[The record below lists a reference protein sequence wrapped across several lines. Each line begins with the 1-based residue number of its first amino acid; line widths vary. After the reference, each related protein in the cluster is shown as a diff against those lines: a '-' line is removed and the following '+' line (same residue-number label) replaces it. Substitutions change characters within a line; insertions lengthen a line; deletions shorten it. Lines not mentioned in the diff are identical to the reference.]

1 MENPFM
7 YGKPVAGEFYFD
19 LPYLKNELQSFID
32 SKINVLVMGP
42 RRSGK
47 TSFLKSFLKEQR
59 NKNKIVL
66 DIDAF
71 NVLSHKDFL
80 NQFVNAIKKEK
91 NNGQKFFSWL
101 RGVKSLSPIFKWE
114 VNPHTGEIEY
124 SINFSKLEESDI
136 KQAILQTLS
145 GLKEL
150 QSEKEL
156 VISIDE
162 FQRIGELED
171 KGWLEATLRSTMQE
185 FPEIAFIFTGSR
197 RSILEDMF
205 NSSKRPFYKSCKQI
219 NFPIFGHEFSSWII
233 ERFKKNSIL
242 TNTQAIDYLR
252 QQVADTPN
260 YVQEACFH
268 LVSHGVKDVTAKE
281 IDEILDIISSQGSY
295 SYEALLNTLT
305 STQIKFLRLFIGE
318 GKVDYSREVLQKYE
332 IKTGSN
338 LQAAAKAL
346 VEKQIIEKKPAGGF
360 SFDDPMFKI
369 WLNKKLLLR

>member
-7 YGKPVAGEFYFD
+7 YGKPVEGEFYFD
-19 LPYLKNELQSFID
+19 LPYLKREMQDFID

-47 TSFLKSFLKEQR
+47 TSFLKSFLKVQR
-59 NKNKIVL
+59 SRQKVVI

-80 NQFVNAIKKEK
+80 NQLVNALKREK
-91 NNGQKFFSWL
+91 TGTQKFFEWL
-101 RGVKSLSPIFKWE
+101 RGAKDLSPVFKWE
-114 VNPHTGEIEY
+114 SNPHSGEVEY
-124 SINFSKLEESDI
+124 SINFSKLEESDT
-136 KQAILQTLS
+136 KQAILSTLS
-145 GLKEL
+145 GLKAL
-150 QSEKEL
+150 QNQHG
-156 VISIDE
+156 VIISIDE

-171 KGWLEATLRSTMQE
+171 GGWLEATLRSIMQE
-185 FPEIAFIFTGSR
+185 LPEIAYVFTGSR

-205 NSSKRPFYKSCKQI
+205 NNSKRPFYKSCKQI
-219 NFPIFGHEFSSWII
+219 NFPAFGPEFSAWLI
-233 ERFKKNSIL
+233 ERFKKANVTASPESIH
-242 TNTQAIDYLR
+242 YLR
-252 QQVADTPN
+252 EKVADTPN

-268 LVSHGVKDVTAKE
+268 LVSHGIKHVTGKE

-305 STQIKFLRLFIGE
+305 SVQIKFLRLFIGE
-318 GKVDYSREVLQKYE
+318 GKVDYSKEVLKRYE

-346 VEKQIIEKKPAGGF
+346 VDKQIIIKEPGGSF
-360 SFDDPMFKI
+360 TFDDPMFKI
-369 WLNKKLLLR
+369 WLNKKLILK

>member
-7 YGKPVAGEFYFD
+7 YGKPVEGEFYFD
-19 LPYLKNELQSFID
+19 LPQLKKEMDGFID

-47 TSFLKSFLKEQR
+47 TSFLKSFLKSQR
-59 NKNKIVL
+59 NRQKIVV

-80 NQFVNAIKKEK
+80 NQLVNALKREK
-91 NNGQKFFSWL
+91 TSTRKFFEWL
-101 RGVKSLSPIFKWE
+101 RSVKDLSPIFKWE
-114 VNPHTGEIEY
+114 INPHSGEAEY
-124 SINFSKLEESDI
+124 SINFSKLEESDT
-136 KQAILQTLS
+136 KQAILNTLS
-145 GLKEL
+145 GLKAL
-150 QSEKEL
+150 QNQHG
-156 VISIDE
+156 VIVSIDE

-171 KGWLEATLRSTMQE
+171 GGWLEATLRSSMQE
-185 FPEIAFIFTGSR
+185 FPGIVYIFTGSR

-205 NSSKRPFYKSCKQI
+205 NNSKRPFYKSCKQI
-219 NFPIFGHEFSSWII
+219 NFPVFGAEFSTWII
-233 ERFKKNSIL
+233 GRFKKASV
-242 TNTQAIDYLR
+242 TVSPEAIHYLR
-252 QQVADTPN
+252 ERVVDTPN

-268 LVSHGVKDVTAKE
+268 LVSHGVKDVSVKE

-305 STQIKFLRLFIGE
+305 SVQIKFLRLFIGE

-346 VEKQIIEKKPAGGF
+346 VDKQIIVKEPSGGV

-369 WLNKKLLLR
+369 WLNKKLILK

>member
-7 YGKPVAGEFYFD
+7 YGKPVEGEFYFD
-19 LPYLKNELQSFID
+19 LPYLKSEMQSFVD

-47 TSFLKSFLKEQR
+47 TSFLKSFLKIQR
-59 NKNKIVL
+59 ESKKMVL

-80 NQFVNAIKKEK
+80 NQLINAIKREK
-91 NNGQKFFSWL
+91 SQSQRFVDWL
-101 RGVKSLSPIFKWE
+101 KGMKSLTPVFKLE
-114 VNPHTGEIEY
+114 QNPHTGEVEY
-124 SINFSKLEESDI
+124 SINFNKLEEEDT
-136 KQAILQTLS
+136 KQVIMTTLS
-145 GLKEL
+145 GLKEF
-150 QSEKEL
+150 KKGYDL

-171 KGWLEATLRSTMQE
+171 KGWLEATLRSLMQE
-185 FPEIAFIFTGSR
+185 IPEIAFIFTGSR

-205 NSSKRPFYKSCKQI
+205 NNSKRPFYKSCKQI
-219 NFPIFGHEFSSWII
+219 NFPVFGHEFSKWII
-233 ERFKKNSIL
+233 ERFNKASVVADV
-242 TNTQAIDYLR
+242 TAIDYLR

-268 LVSHGVKDVTAKE
+268 LVSHGIKKVSVKE

-305 STQIKFLRLFIGE
+305 PAQIKFLRLFIGE

-338 LQAAAKAL
+338 LQAASKAL
-346 VEKQIIEKKPAGGF
+346 VEKQIIEKEPSGGF
-360 SFDDPMFKI
+360 NFDDPMFKI
-369 WLNKKLLLR
+369 WLNKKLILR

>member
-1 MENPFM
+1 M
-7 YGKPVAGEFYFD
+7 YGKPVAGEYFFD
-19 LPYLKNELQSFID
+19 LPFLKNEMQNFID

-47 TSFLKSFLKEQR
+47 TSFLKSLLKEQR
-59 NKNKIVL
+59 RKNKLVL

-91 NNGQKFFSWL
+91 TGAQKFFDWL
-101 RGVKSLSPIFKWE
+101 RGVKSLSPIFKLE
-114 VNPHTGEIEY
+114 VNPHSGETEY
-124 SINFSKLEESDI
+124 SINFNKLEDGDT
-136 KQAILQTLS
+136 KQAILSTLS

-150 QSEKEL
+150 QIENDL

-185 FPEIAFIFTGSR
+185 FPSIAFIFTGSR

-205 NSSKRPFYKSCKQI
+205 NNSKRPFYKSCKQI
-219 NFPIFGHEFSSWII
+219 NFPNFGHEFSNWII
-233 ERFKKNSIL
+233 ERFQKASVTANV
-242 TNTQAIDYLR
+242 QAIDYLR

-268 LVSHGVKDVTAKE
+268 LVSHGVKDVTVAA

-305 STQIKFLRLFIGE
+305 PTQIKFLRLFIGE
-318 GKVDYSREVLQKYE
+318 GRVDYSREVLQKYE

-346 VEKQIIEKKPAGGF
+346 VEKQIIEKEPSGGF
-360 SFDDPMFKI
+360 TFDDPMFKI
-369 WLNKKLLLR
+369 WLNKKLILR